1 MEVASVTEGGPC
13 AQAGVKAGDLIIAV
27 DGEEITMLEELTEIM
42 ESKVI
47 GQKVTLKIVRNNT
60 VTEFVVD
67 LGTLQG

>member
-1 MEVASVTEGGPC
+1 
-13 AQAGVKAGDLIIAV
+13 
-27 DGEEITMLEELTEIM
+27 MLEELTEIM